1 MRKKWLVLFAM
12 LLLLLAGC
20 GENNDTADADKGDKS
35 TAEEK
40 TQEDD
45 TGEAAKVKGF
55 PQLSNEVGENEQVV
69 KMVTSLGEIT
79 IKLFPDIAPKTVENF
94 ITHSKEGYYDGVI
107 FHRVMKEFM
116 VQGGDPEGTGLGGE
130 SIYGEYFEDEFSNQL
145 FNIRG
150 ALSMANKGADT
161 NGSQFFI
168 VQNTTLGDGL
178 EQQMKDN
185 EYPADIIEKYVENG
199 GTPWLDGRHTV
210 FGQVIDGMDIVD
222 EIAQVEVNEN
232 DKPVED
238 VIIEKIQVI
247 E

>member
-1 MRKKWLVLFAM
+1 MRKKWLVLFAT

-20 GENNDTADADKGDKS
+20 GENNDTAEADKGDKS
-35 TAEEK
+35 TTEEK

-45 TGEAAKVKGF
+45 TGEAANVKGF